1 MRKTLNIVESE
12 IYKQGVNNGKA
23 WTLRNVK
30 DEQGNRYS
38 TFMNVEVGSFDCEV
52 VTEKSTK
59 LNPKT
64 NKPYENLKIT
74 RVYGMVNM
82 YEKFDEPVPVR
93 HTGNLG
99 AAITPGTTKQGS
111 IPENQLNRIEDKI
124 DSILSR
130 MDFND
135 TP

>member
-52 VTEKSTK
+52 VTEKGTK
-59 LNPKT
+59 INPKT

-74 RVYGMVNM
+74 KVYG
-82 YEKFDEPVPVR
+82 
-93 HTGNLG
+93 NLLG
-99 AAITPGTTKQGS
+99 TPTYSPSRDIKIS
-111 IPENQLNRIEDKI
+111 SVPENQLNRIEDKI

-130 MDFND
+130 MEFND